1 MWLALGTAD
10 TMLCG
15 TRETERIAH
24 FRRNFDSAVPSLV
37 TVAGQLPLAVA
48 RFVAGGPSPH
58 SLATPARDEF
68 DGVGEADRSPTVA
81 DMTAQSFVDSFRYLL
96 A

>member
-1 MWLALGTAD
+1 MRLALGTAD

-15 TRETERIAH
+15 THGTERIAH
-24 FRRNFDSAVPSLV
+24 FRPNSGSAVPSLV

-48 RFVAGGPSPH
+48 KFVAGGPSPH
-58 SLATPARDEF
+58 SRGEPARDGP
-68 DGVGEADRSPTVA
+68 DGVAEADRSPTVA
-81 DMTAQSFVDSFRYLL
+81 DMTAQSFLDSFRYLL